1 MSRIHYKNYK
11 GISLLARNL
20 RNNPTPSET
29 ALWEVLRRKNL
40 FGFKFIRQHPIFYRI
55 DKQWVEF
62 FIADFFCSRL
72 KLIVEVDGIIHEG
85 HEEYDSE
92 RDAKLLSKGIKV
104 LRIKN
109 EELIEI
115 VSIVQILKDEVNLR
129 YKQLFDNKQDIS
141 PSLRLKGRGRGK
153 G

>member
-1 MSRIHYKNYK
+1 MSLIHYKNYK

-29 ALWEVLRRKNL
+29 ALWKVLRRKNL

-72 KLIVEVDGIIHEG
+72 KLIIEADGIIHESN
-85 HEEYDSE
+85 EEYDYE
-92 RDAKLLSKGIKV
+92 RDTKLLSKGIKV

-109 EELIEI
+109 EELTDINSIIE
-115 VSIVQILKDEVNLR
+115 ILKDEVNLR
-129 YKQLFDNKQDIS
+129 YKQLSDNKQDIS
-141 PSLRLKGRGRGK
+141 PSLRLKRAER
-153 G
+153 

>member
-1 MSRIHYKNYK
+1 MSLIHYKNFK

-40 FGFKFIRQHPIFYRI
+40 FGYKFLRQHPIFYRI

-72 KLIVEVDGIIHEG
+72 KLIIEVDGIVHDG
-85 HEEYDSE
+85 QEEYDSE
-92 RDAKLLSKGIKV
+92 RDTKLLSKGIKV
-104 LRIKN
+104 IRVKN
-109 EELIEI
+109 EELSDINSIIEI
-115 VSIVQILKDEVNLR
+115 LNHEIEMR
-129 YKQLFDNKQDIS
+129 FKQLFDNEQNIF
-141 PSLRLKGRGRGK
+141 PSLRLKGRGRG
-153 G
+153 